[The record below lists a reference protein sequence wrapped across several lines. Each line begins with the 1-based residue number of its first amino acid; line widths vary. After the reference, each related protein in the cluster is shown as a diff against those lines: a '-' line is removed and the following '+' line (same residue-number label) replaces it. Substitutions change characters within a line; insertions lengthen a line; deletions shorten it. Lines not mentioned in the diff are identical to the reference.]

1 MKRREFMKRIM
12 ALALSGMMC
21 AGMIQMPVSAEA
33 NAENATVSVYPVP
46 QNLTTE
52 SLDGMQL
59 TGTVDVVVHGE
70 QDAATLPKLK
80 ALLGEEKYAYSETS
94 ELGEN
99 AAIVLAT
106 NCGKE
111 SCSICHSVADAA
123 DALSK
128 EQGYVLKTSNG
139 TNEKGQITIV
149 GADADG
155 TYYGVMTLLQLFK
168 QKTSDGR
175 IAEVTISDYP
185 DVEFRGYVEGFYGFP
200 WSFND
205 RKELFEDTSLYK
217 MNTYIYAPKDDP
229 YHRDSWRTLYPAEE
243 AENLTALAQIAADN
257 NMEFCWTIHPGADYS
272 YNGDSDYNKLIAKL
286 EQVYSFGVR
295 QFGIFYDDLSYSVAN
310 GTRHATVINNA
321 YQYLQDKYGD
331 VKPFI
336 TVLTRYTNSWG
347 ADMYSYFRPFMQL
360 INEDTI
366 VLWTGNSTMSAIT
379 YDYFQWPQNQTGID
393 RDFGVWWN
401 YPVNDYC
408 DGHLLMSPLHC
419 LDNDVTNIC
428 SFFLNPMSEA
438 DASKVAIYSG
448 ADYSWN
454 MGDFDSQS
462 SWERAIYELV
472 PEANEAFERFAD
484 NIGYVNEGSGFVFEE
499 SVYLEEDLNNFE
511 TALQTGEGLE
521 TALQTLKERFE
532 EIVTDADALKL
543 IEDAELLEEIT
554 VYLDAYKVLGQAGT
568 TVMEAYEAAMTG
580 DIEACIAKTSEASE
594 LLAESAEYTIPVFND
609 GKTTQVRA
617 YVGAHRLVPFLET
630 VMDGSKDIL
639 NENLITPR
647 NAKVLTNVDELEA
660 EVSVSGEIY
669 SVNNIS
675 ATMNK
680 DDYVAIAL
688 PKAVCIEKIN
698 TEVAP
703 AENFKVQY
711 SLNGIEW
718 IDAEGSE
725 VLAMGAYVR
734 VLCTKDETNAVITE
748 VSAVT
753 AEVAEELTGTV
764 STNMGT
770 YQSYRIYNALDG
782 NMNTKYYSDQ
792 GANAGDYIQ
801 VNFGGKTM
809 IENAVI
815 YFGGSPNSEAT
826 AVDGFASTKLQAS
839 VDGSTWTDV
848 SDAVEYTSYAHIGNG
863 RYAAAFSVEG
873 GVQAQ
878 YLRFTATKSGDNWVQ
893 VYEMEFNDVSI
904 VKGTASL
911 GQASYI
917 DDGDLGTAPLVSN
930 IKEGDTIIY
939 PMTTITDVGTI
950 GIYQE
955 ATAISNAVVSVQK
968 LDGTWEDVGT
978 LGTTWNV
985 FDVNETIL
993 AVKLTF
999 DGTVNPVIC
1008 EIIVTEHTEEIIPD
1022 EKEKVTEI
1030 FTDIAEGKW
1039 YVTNVQYVYD
1049 KGLMSGNDGLFNP
1062 TGNVTRAQLVTTLYR
1077 LAGNPEV
1084 TDYSACDVFEDVKLD
1099 KYYTD
1104 AVCWAYNEN
1113 VTTGNPDT
1121 GLFNTTGTL
1130 TRQQMAAFFFRFAE
1144 FMRLDTEKRAD
1155 FSDMLNADKVSGYA
1169 KEAVEW
1175 AVGSGLISGSLAGTD
1190 ANGVEIR
1197 DLNPQGA
1204 TTRAQLAAILQRF
1217 CEGNGF

>member
-1 MKRREFMKRIM
+1 MRKREFMKRIM
-12 ALALSGMMC
+12 ALALAGVMC
-21 AGMIQMPVSAEA
+21 AGLIQMPAFAETNTEA
-33 NAENATVSVYPVP
+33 ATVSVYPSP
-46 QNLTTE
+46 QNFKAE
-52 SLDGMQL
+52 SLDGMKL

-70 QDAATLPKLK
+70 QDPATLPKLK
-80 ALLGEEKYAYSETS
+80 ALLLEEKYAYSERT
-94 ELGEN
+94 ELRER
-99 AAIVLAT
+99 ATILLAT
-106 NCGKE
+106 DCGEK
-111 SCSICHSVADAA
+111 SCSICHSVEDAA

-128 EQGYVLKTSNG
+128 EQGYVLKTSND

-155 TYYGVMTLLQLFK
+155 TYYGLMTLLQLYK

-229 YHRDSWRTLYPAEE
+229 YHRDSWRTLYPEEE
-243 AENLTALAQIAADN
+243 AENLTELAQIAADN

-295 QFGIFYDDLSYSVAN
+295 QFGIFYDDLSYGVAN

-347 ADMYSYFRPFMQL
+347 ADMYSYFTPFMQL

-499 SVYLEEDLNNFE
+499 SVYLEEDLRSFE
-511 TALQTGEGLE
+511 NTLQTGEGLE
-521 TALQTLKERFE
+521 DAIQTLKARFE

-543 IEDAELLEEIT
+543 IKDAELLEEIT

-580 DIEACIAKTSEASE
+580 DIEACIEKTAEASE
-594 LLAESAEYTIPVFND
+594 LLAASAEYTIPVFND

-617 YVGAHRLVPFLET
+617 YVGSHRLVPFLEN
-630 VMDGSKDIL
+630 VMDGSRDIL
-639 NENLITPR
+639 NENLIVPR
-647 NAKVLTNVDELEA
+647 EAKVRTNVEGLEA
-660 EVSVSGEIY
+660 EVVVSGETY
-669 SVNNIS
+669 SVENIS
-675 ATMNK
+675 AVMNK

-688 PKAVCIEKIN
+688 PKAVCIEEIN
-698 TEVAP
+698 AAVAP

-718 IDAEGSE
+718 MDAEGSE

-734 VLCTKDETNAVITE
+734 VLCTKDQTNAVITE
-748 VSAVT
+748 LSAVT
-753 AEVAEELTGTV
+753 SEAAEELTGTV

-770 YQSYRIYNALDG
+770 YQSYRISNALDG
-782 NMNTKYYSDQ
+782 NMDTKFYSSQ
-792 GANAGDYIQ
+792 GAYTGDYVQ
-801 VNFGGKTM
+801 VNFGTKTL

-815 YFGGSPNSEAT
+815 YFGGNPNSDAT

-839 VDGSTWTDV
+839 VDGTTWTDV
-848 SDAVEYTSYAHIGNG
+848 CEAVEYTSYAHIGNG
-863 RYAAAFSVEG
+863 RYAAAFEVEG

-893 VYEMEFNDVSI
+893 VYEIEFNDVSI
-904 VKGTASL
+904 VDGTASL

-917 DDGDLGTAPLVSN
+917 DDGDLGTAPMVTN

-939 PMTTITDVGTI
+939 PMTTITDVATI

-968 LDGTWEDVGT
+968 LDGTWKEIGNLDV
-978 LGTTWNV
+978 TWNV

-999 DGTVNPVIC
+999 DGTVNPLIC
-1008 EIIVTEHTEEIIPD
+1008 EIVVTELTGTLEPTPEPTPD
-1022 EKEKVTEI
+1022 TKEDVSDLYPDVK
-1030 FTDIAEGKW
+1030 DGAW
-1039 YVTNVQYVYD
+1039 YEVGVQFVYD
-1049 KGLMSGNDGLFNP
+1049 NGLMSGSNGLFNP
-1062 TGNVTRAQLVTTLYR
+1062 TADITRAQIVTTLYR
-1077 LAGNPEV
+1077 LAGEPEI
-1084 TDYSACDVFEDVKLD
+1084 TDTKAFTDFTDVAEG

-1104 AVCWAYNEN
+1104 AVCWAYAEGIA
-1113 VTTGNPDT
+1113 TGNNGKFDPT
-1121 GLFNTTGTL
+1121 GKL
-1130 TRQQMAAFFFRFAE
+1130 TRQQMAAFFFRYADV
-1144 FMRLDTEKRAD
+1144 MGMDTTARGD
-1155 FSDMLNADKVSGYA
+1155 YSSMVNADKVSGYA
-1169 KEAVEW
+1169 AEPMAW
-1175 AVGSGLISGSLAGTD
+1175 AVGEGLISGSDVTV
-1190 ANGVEIR
+1190 NGVAAK
-1197 DLNPQGA
+1197 DLNPKGN
-1204 TTRAQLAAILQRF
+1204 TTRAQVATILMRF
-1217 CEGNGF
+1217 CE